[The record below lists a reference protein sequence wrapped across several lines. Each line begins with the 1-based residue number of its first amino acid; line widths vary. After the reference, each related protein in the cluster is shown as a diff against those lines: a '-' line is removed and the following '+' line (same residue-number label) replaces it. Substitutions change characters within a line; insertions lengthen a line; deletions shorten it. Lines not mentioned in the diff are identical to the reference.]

1 MNIADKVLRAKD
13 DFNAVFDAG
22 KQAEYD
28 MFWDSFQENGNKT
41 TYNYAFAN
49 GGWDA
54 TTFKPKYD
62 IKPKSAQYMFYT
74 FSTSDDKLYDL
85 KSRLDSLG
93 VKLDFSQCTAFNS
106 CFAYS
111 HSQNI
116 GVVDTRSA
124 SSITGLFAY
133 WGYGRTIE
141 KLILKDDGSQSFAN
155 NFNDAK
161 LIKHMIVEGVIGKNG
176 FNVQWLTTLDKE
188 SITSI
193 VNALSTTTSGLTVTL
208 SKTAIA
214 SAFGITSTQVE
225 TPTEGS
231 EWYML
236 RHSKDNWTFS
246 YV

>member
-1 MNIADKVLRAKD
+1 MSIGERFELIADKVYEVGKKSEH
-13 DFNAVFDAG
+13 DA
-22 KQAEYD
+22 
-28 MFWDSFQENGNKT
+28 FWDGYQENGNKT
-41 TYNYAFAN
+41 AYNYAFAN
-49 GGWDA
+49 GSWNSI
-54 TTFKPKYD
+54 TFKPKYD

-74 FSTSDDKLYDL
+74 FSSINNKIYNL
-85 KSRLDSLG
+85 KSHLDSLG
-93 VKLDFSQCTAFNS
+93 VSLDFSQCTSFNN

-111 HSQNI
+111 HVQNI

-124 SSITGLFAY
+124 SSITGLFVY
-133 WGYGRTIE
+133 WSYGRTIE
-141 KLILKDDGSQSFAN
+141 KLILKADGSQSFTN
-155 NFNDAK
+155 NFNDSK
-161 LIKHMIVEGVIGKNG
+161 LINHMIVEGVIGKNG

-193 VNALSTTTSGLTVTL
+193 VNALSATTSGLTVTL

-231 EWYML
+231 EWYTL